1 MKRMLTLVAMLMAF
15 GMSASLAVA
24 DMNSS
29 RVPPKGTE
37 GPDISAKVEPKSVE
51 SPDVRHALSPSIP
64 NVEGVVTR

>member
-1 MKRMLTLVAMLMAF
+1 MKRMLTLAAILMAV

-51 SPDVRHALSPSIP
+51 GPDVRYAPSPTIP
-64 NVEGVVTR
+64 NFEGIVTR